1 MVDELLNNAVVGV
14 FYLGFEYGTRALGH
28 RSFLANASS
37 QLMKAILNSKIKHR
51 EAYRPFA
58 PICLTEDFSKFFT
71 SSHLN
76 HEFMSYAVK
85 VTTKAIDLITSI
97 VHADGTAR
105 VQIAT
110 EDCGIAYQLLLNM
123 NQKYGYGVLINTSM
137 NDNDEPIVYDIL
149 DAVSC
154 FLRTNCD
161 VLIDNNRMLLRQD
174 IGDNLLNCK
183 KISKQKQKLLRILGS
198 RLQ

>member
-1 MVDELLNNAVVGV
+1 
-14 FYLGFEYGTRALGH
+14 
-28 RSFLANASS
+28 
-37 QLMKAILNSKIKHR
+37 
-51 EAYRPFA
+51 
-58 PICLTEDFSKFFT
+58 
-71 SSHLN
+71 
-76 HEFMSYAVK
+76 MSYAVK
-85 VTTKAIDLITSI
+85 VTTEAIDLIPSI

-123 NQKYGYGVLINTSM
+123 NQKYGYGVLINTSI

-161 VLIDNNRMLLRQD
+161 VLVDNNRMLLRQD
-174 IGDNLLNCK
+174 IGDNLLELQKDIKAEAKVTQDTRFTASIRKILK
-183 KISKQKQKLLRILGS
+183 KECGS
-198 RLQ
+198 LP